1 MNIIRKAFNRLLP
14 YFLSTDM
21 EELWDIKVTILNK
34 TTKQPVGGT
43 GYTIEFY
50 DEDMGDA
57 DFLGSG
63 EINADGI
70 ADVRFNPKLMNAGTE
85 DADTPETD
93 PDIFFIIKKDGIE
106 IFKSATTYNIDYAQS
121 ATFDIEEGKE
131 VNLGTFLV
139 DIEW

>member
-14 YFLSTDM
+14 YFQSTDL
-21 EELWDIKVTILNK
+21 EELWDIKVTILSKN
-34 TTKQPVGGT
+34 TKQPIGGT

-50 DEDMGDA
+50 DEDTEDN

-63 EINADGI
+63 VINENGI
-70 ADVRFNPKLMNAGTE
+70 ADVRFNPKLINAGTE
-85 DADTPETD
+85 DEDTPETD

-131 VNLGTFLV
+131 INLGTFLV
-139 DIEW
+139 DIT